1 MGSRKFL
8 PKNLIPEMAEPERP
22 PPMPRSVGLE
32 KSGFEAYNARPP
44 ATIAKLVQITPIT
57 MVSMVYGTYN
67 ELVFLGLLLTNVHIT
82 GGPHIVETTDKR
94 VLEVFQ
100 ALGGLR

>member
-67 ELVFLGLLLTNVHIT
+67 ELVFLGLLSTNVHIT
-82 GGPHIVETTDKR
+82 GLTNCRER
-94 VLEVFQ
+94 ER
-100 ALGGLR
+100 AGL